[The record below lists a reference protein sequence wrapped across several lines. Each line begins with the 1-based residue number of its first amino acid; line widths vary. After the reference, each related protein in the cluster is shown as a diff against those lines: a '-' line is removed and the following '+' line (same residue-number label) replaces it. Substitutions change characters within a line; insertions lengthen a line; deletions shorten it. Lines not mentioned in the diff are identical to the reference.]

1 MSLFLSKLLFRF
13 VKRAILAGW
22 LSAPIRRLKI
32 GAVSAYLRLV
42 DGVRKGVLGVVA
54 ILLILML
61 LIVGFVAI
69 HVGLFIVLDWEIKTI
84 GIVTLCLGGVYF
96 LVPLIA
102 IMVGTSERTWMKI
115 SGGDE
120 LVRKVT
126 EPKRK
131 QKEKQTTMP

>member
-1 MSLFLSKLLFRF
+1 MAWFLRKLLFRV
-13 VKRAILAGW
+13 VKQVILAGW
-22 LSAPIRRLKI
+22 FSAPIKRLKI

-54 ILLILML
+54 ILLMLML
-61 LIVGFVAI
+61 LIVGFVAV

-96 LVPLIA
+96 LVPLIV

-115 SGGDE
+115 SGGNE
-120 LVRKVT
+120 LVRRVT
-126 EPKRK
+126 EPKQK
-131 QKEKQTTMP
+131 QKQEQTKTT